1 MKRFLFFLIILI
13 FPSLLWANLT
23 LTAGNYM
30 DLSSAGA
37 GTDVTVTLD
46 LTELLGSLT
55 FGDASTDTIVWTWNR
70 LTGTDPTIT
79 FNSGSIGFQ
88 AITLTTD
95 LAVTE
100 GGTGASTFTDGGIL
114 LGTGTSA
121 IHALGVATNGQIPI
135 GDGTTDPVLATL
147 TGTASEIDVTNGAG
161 TITIGLIDPLAVAKG
176 GTGAAALTDLIA
188 LTTHTTGNYVASAN
202 TSVLTG
208 LTGGSAGSEGAAL
221 SLALDYTATLAANP
235 ALAANI
241 FVFGTTGLIGEGATA
256 DLIETL
262 LTFADPTATD
272 KTITFPDLTGTV
284 ILSGHTFTG
293 DVTATLGAANTT
305 ALTVAA
311 DSVAL
316 TTDTSGSY
324 VTSVATT
331 ATTSGLT
338 GGAAA
343 SEGAALSLGLDYTA
357 TLAGNPALGA
367 SQVVFGT
374 TGLIAEGLTADL
386 IETLVVFADPAATD
400 KTITFPDETGTVLT
414 SATSLA
420 GDVTGTSGTTVVG
433 DDSHAHTT
441 TTISGVDISA
451 DTNLSGD
458 TEIVL
463 TGDVLS
469 IGAAIT
475 RDAEVPGLETN
486 AAVDSEAELEAI
498 LGIGFGAS
506 KVATAGYV
514 LVADGVDFESV
525 VMSGDVTIASGGATV
540 VADESHAHTTTTV
553 SGIDISADTNLTAG
567 TNITLTGDDLS
578 VDDAFILNTGDIGTG
593 VYDFGGATTFEIP
606 NAAGNV
612 TLAVIGQVAVDSTN
626 KQLVVYDGV
635 EKAVPLVHSMQFH
648 ADLASAWDVDHEWQL
663 LDMDRGAGVF
673 PNGIVI
679 TSWYVD
685 CSVADPTTEL
695 NANLYYCDAL
705 ASGAFPGATPVLVDV
720 LDTTTGNSSETNMA
734 LSDLGSGI
742 IPTAKIFYVLID
754 LDPTDATTV
763 WSIVVNYYVP
773 EG

>member
-1 MKRFLFFLIILI
+1 MKRWLI
-13 FPSLLWANLT
+13 FLTMLVFPVSVFANLT
-23 LTAGNYM
+23 MTEGFSI

-37 GTDVTVTLD
+37 GTDVTIAFD
-46 LTELLGSLT
+46 PTELFGSRT
-55 FGDASTDTIVWTWNR
+55 WGDASTDTIVWTWNR
-70 LTGTDPTIT
+70 ATGTDPTIT
-79 FNSGSIGFQ
+79 FNSGSIGLQ
-88 AITLTTD
+88 ALTLTTD

-100 GGTGASTFTDGGIL
+100 GGTGASTL
-114 LGTGTSA
+114 
-121 IHALGVATNGQIPI
+121 N
-135 GDGTTDPVLATL
+135 
-147 TGTASEIDVTNGAG
+147 
-161 TITIGLIDPLAVAKG
+161 
-176 GTGAAALTDLIA
+176 DLIA

-316 TTDTSGSY
+316 TTDTSGNY

-343 SEGAALSLGLDYTA
+343 SEGATLSLGLDYTA

-469 IGAAIT
+469 IGAAIA

-506 KVATAGYV
+506 KVATAGYL

-540 VADESHAHTTTTV
+540 VADESHAHTTTTI

-578 VDDAFILNTGDIGTG
+578 VDDAFLLNNGDIGTG
-593 VYDFGGATTFEIP
+593 VYDFGGATSFELP
-606 NAAGNV
+606 NADNPTTDATGEMAVDANNSFIEFYDGTASRIVQPLLRCDKTIWDPDGMQTGEDAVPLMRVEPEWAPFGITIVDIFLAADASNSTTYTLEEWTDPATWGSDIEGCAFSASTEFEDDGTLADASIAAGN
-612 TLAVIGQVAVDSTN
+612 
-626 KQLVVYDGV
+626 Y
-635 EKAVPLVHSMQFH
+635 
-648 ADLASAWDVDHEWQL
+648 
-663 LDMDRGAGVF
+663 VF
-673 PNGIVI
+673 
-679 TSWYVD
+679 
-685 CSVADPTTEL
+685 
-695 NANLYYCDAL
+695 
-705 ASGAFPGATPVLVDV
+705 
-720 LDTTTGNSSETNMA
+720 
-734 LSDLGSGI
+734 
-742 IPTAKIFYVLID
+742 ID
-754 LDPTDATTV
+754 LSTQALNFLNVCFTYR
-763 WSIVVNYYVP
+763 IN
-773 EG
+773 EGN